1 MKSCDGY
8 RLTRLSLSFGGSR
21 GSEGED
27 FSGGMVNF
35 GSCFLTGSTFG
46 DFSSTLFF
54 SAGGGGGVSFWEA
67 SSGGETWASF
77 GIADLDMTATFV
89 PGVTVSP
96 SLAMN
101 CKAPTL

>member
-8 RLTRLSLSFGGSR
+8 RLTRLSLSFGGSW
-21 GSEGED
+21 GSEEED
-27 FSGGMVNF
+27 FSGGVVNF

-46 DFSSTLFF
+46 DFSSVLSF
-54 SAGGGGGVSFWEA
+54 SSGGRGVSFQEV

-77 GIADLDMTATFV
+77 GTADLDMTATLV

-101 CKAPTL
+101 YRAPTQ